1 MTAATHLSGAEAHER
16 AEAAL
21 KRFWPGWQGALDPLK
36 PLVKPLRATPFVV
49 HGGSE
54 PAVIKVWGP
63 GNADKAQAQAR
74 RQAEVAQEMSDGL
87 ERAVPVLGFDAANCA
102 LLMAQAPGKPA
113 TDLLQGQPDRLD
125 ELAHRAG
132 QWCRAHHQSTLH
144 PAGFRPAGHKAW
156 LERLMVQVTS
166 GERATPDAD
175 AFLTEVERLTTL
187 AMPLRKRPSLRAVT
201 HRDLTLGNLILSDD
215 GTLWG
220 LDFENAKE
228 DEPGRDLFSLSLDL
242 LRFAPDHAARRAC
255 NDRLWAGY
263 GAAEIDPEVSAFL
276 TQCFALGLWANTP
289 AHPSQRQAE
298 RLELAHWLRRESA
311 L

>member
-1 MTAATHLSGAEAHER
+1 MTAATHLNGAEAHER

-21 KRFWPGWQGALDPLK
+21 KTFWPGWQGDLEPLK
-36 PLVKPLRATPFVV
+36 PLMKPLRATPFVV

-54 PAVIKVWGP
+54 PAVVKVWGP

-74 RQAEVAQEMSDGL
+74 RQAEVAQAMSDGL
-87 ERAVPVLGFDAANCA
+87 QRAVPVLDFDAANCA
-102 LLMAQAPGKPA
+102 LLMAQAKGKPVV
-113 TDLLQGQPDRLD
+113 DVLRGQPDRLD
-125 ELAHRAG
+125 ELALRAG
-132 QWCRAHHQSTLH
+132 QWCRAHHQSTLR

-156 LERLMVQVTS
+156 LERLMAQVTS
-166 GERATPDAD
+166 GERAIPDAG
-175 AFLTEVERLTTL
+175 AFVTEAERLTSL
-187 AMPLRKRPSLRAVT
+187 AMSLRKRPSLRAVT
-201 HRDLTLGNLILSDD
+201 HRDLTLSNLILSDD

-228 DEPGRDLFSLSLDL
+228 DEPGRDLFSLALDL
-242 LRFAPDHAARRAC
+242 LRYASDDAARSAC
-255 NDRLWAGY
+255 YDRLWAGY

-289 AHPSQRQAE
+289 ARPSQRQAE
-298 RLELAHWLRRESA
+298 RLAMAHWVRRQSA